1 MVRAANADVA
11 DDPTE
16 ATAPAMALILKRVL
30 RERLPIKSC
39 MKFNFLEV
47 APPVVRLGMR
57 LVTRMGERQANLRE
71 NIGFLCET
79 YRIEKVEK
87 RANP

>member
-1 MVRAANADVA
+1 VRAANADVA

-39 MKFNFLEV
+39 IYINFLSV
-47 APPVVRLGMR
+47 APPVVRLGVR
-57 LVTRMGERQANLRE
+57 LVTPLMNVKQ
-71 NIGFLCET
+71 IW
-79 YRIEKVEK
+79 EKI
-87 RANP
+87 